1 MSEYLSW
8 ETAEEVTFECEPG
21 TLSLEK
27 VKTLKDIGVTR
38 VSLGVENFNDEILEN
53 NGRPISRPK
62 SSALTIGFSKSAS
75 RKSTSI

>member
-38 VSLGVENFNDEILEN
+38 VSLGVENFNDEILET
-53 NGRPISRPK
+53 NGRAHLSPEIFPR
-62 SSALTIGFSKSAS
+62 TTGCTRSAS
-75 RKSTSI
+75 RRSMST